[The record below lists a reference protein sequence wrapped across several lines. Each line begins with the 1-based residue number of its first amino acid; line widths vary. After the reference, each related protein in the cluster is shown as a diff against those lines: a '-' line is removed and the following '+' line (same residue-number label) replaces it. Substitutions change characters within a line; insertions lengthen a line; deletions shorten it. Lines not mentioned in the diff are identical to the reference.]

1 LTQDYKLHLTQEI
14 LVTLQPQMT
23 KVEVHEKVLSSC
35 VKTFL
40 MVNEATTKENE
51 KFQVEGYELRVN
63 VQILELEFMWL
74 GLMNVE
80 QLTTLGSKL

>member
-1 LTQDYKLHLTQEI
+1 M
-14 LVTLQPQMT
+14 TLQPQMI

-35 VKTFL
+35 VKKFL
-40 MVNEATTKENE
+40 MANEATTKDNEN
-51 KFQVEGYELRVN
+51 FQLEVYELRVN

-74 GLMNVE
+74 GPMSVK